1 MKNNSPIYVIPK
13 KIHTPAPWGTFVLDP
28 PLPWNFH
35 SRGCSSYHLLEFPL
49 LFNLTRYPLE
59 RIFLS
64 KMLLYFIIM
73 QKNNFFAAIK

>member
-35 SRGCSSYHLLEFPL
+35 SRGCWSYPPPTPWNFRNFPTWLGTPWKEYFRKKCLCPILLC
-49 LFNLTRYPLE
+49 E
-59 RIFLS
+59 R
-64 KMLLYFIIM
+64 
-73 QKNNFFAAIK
+73 